1 MNKKQFMRSTAL
13 PVTLLC
19 SAFAFSPLTATT
31 AKADMNMMQQ
41 VSAVNGTVVDNNG
54 EPIIGASVKI
64 VGTSNGA
71 VTDLDGNF
79 KISNVQRGAT
89 LEISYIGYITQR
101 VKVTGQSLKVVL
113 QEDSKALEEVVVVG
127 YGVQRKSDV
136 TGAMT
141 RVGEKELNAK
151 PVSNAFEAL
160 QGKAA
165 GVDIT
170 SNQRPGEIGSI
181 RIRGNRSL
189 NASNSPLY
197 VVDGVPLSS
206 GGIETLNPR
215 DIESIDILKDAS
227 STAIYG
233 SRGANGVV
241 LVTTKRGKAGAMQL
255 NYSGSVTFEN
265 LVDKSPA
272 MNASDYITW
281 RRWAYYNS
289 NPSKNP
295 MGNEPNYD
303 KDQAY
308 FAGDAAA
315 LANVNKGWNSDHTVW
330 DGSKVTDTDWT
341 DMVTQTGIT
350 HEHTLSANGGTE
362 AMQGS
367 FSFGYLNNKGTQK
380 GQEYER
386 FNVSTSI
393 DIQAKPWFK
402 MGGSINASWSV
413 QDYGYSRT
421 GQVGTSSGP
430 VDIFSAAKAIPR
442 YAVPYDEDGDLI
454 LQPAGSATNVYTVVD
469 EWNKSTEN
477 RQTLRALGSFYA
489 QIDFGKIIEPL
500 EGLTYK
506 FAFGP
511 DFRHY
516 RRGIFIDASSA
527 ARAGSTNY
535 ARRDDARYFSWTL
548 DNMLTYNK
556 KFGEHSL
563 NVTLLQ
569 SASKYNKEEGSMNEQ
584 NVLVPE
590 FLWNNMGQIDI
601 ANTTKYQP
609 GFSTGLT
616 ESQLA
621 SYMAR
626 VNYSYKDRYLLT
638 VSGRYD
644 GSSVLA
650 AGNKWSFFPSAA
662 IGWRIEQEDF
672 MKNVKWL
679 NQLKLRFGVGT
690 TGNSSVD
697 PYGTLGVIGAYW
709 MPFGNGGGN
718 QQIFVTNEPYYTS
731 GSNKMP
737 NKELGWEKTT
747 QFNYGI
753 DFSVLNGRIGGTID
767 IYHSRTTDL
776 LMQRTIPALTGYPSM
791 MANIGETKNF
801 GVDITLNTVPLQFKD
816 FQWNSDLTLAYQK
829 DEIVSLANGKE
840 DDIANNWF
848 IGESIA
854 VHYGYENEGL
864 WQESD
869 KELMEKFNANGT
881 KFTAGSVRPKD
892 QNGDFKI
899 DQEDRVILGTQ
910 NPRWTAGWTNTFT
923 WKGLELSIEL
933 YGRFGYMISTGG
945 EGQYGMY
952 QQREIS
958 YWTPDNTDADYQK
971 PVYSTAGG
979 DAYSGLLG
987 FEDASFIKVRN
998 ISLGYYFDR
1007 SLCNKLGLSSL
1018 KIYAQGKNLGNLY
1031 SSVDFLDLDLGTTY
1045 YNRGF
1050 TVGLQVGF

>member
-1 MNKKQFMRSTAL
+1 MKQTNLNNLWGRRFPRF
-13 PVTLLC
+13 LLLMVFA
-19 SAFAFSPLTATT
+19 AFASFANAQDL
-31 AKADMNMMQQ
+31 K
-41 VSAVNGTVVDNNG
+41 VSGTVVDDNG
-54 EPIIGASVKI
+54 EPIIGASVSVK
-64 VGTSNGA
+64 GTTNGV
-71 VTDLDGNF
+71 VTDLDGKF
-79 KISNVQRGAT
+79 TLTNVSKNSS
-89 LEISYIGYITQR
+89 LVISYVGFTQQTVTVTSGKPLSIT
-101 VKVTGQSLKVVL
+101 LK
-113 QEDSKALEEVVVVG
+113 EDSRTLDELVVVG

-136 TGAMT
+136 TGALT
-141 RVGEKELNAK
+141 RVGAKELNAK

-170 SNQRPGEIGSI
+170 SNQRPGEIGDI

-189 NASNSPLY
+189 DPTLNSPLY

-255 NYSGSVTFEN
+255 NYSGSVTFET
-265 LVDKSPA
+265 LVEKSPA
-272 MNASDYITW
+272 MKASDYITW

-289 NPSKNP
+289 NPATNP

-308 FAGDAAA
+308 FSGDAAA

-367 FSFGYLNNKGTQK
+367 FSFGYLNNEGTQK
-380 GQEYER
+380 GQNYER
-386 FNVSTSI
+386 FNISTSI

-421 GQVGTSSGP
+421 GQASGSGP
-430 VDIFSAAKAIPR
+430 VDIYSAAKAIPR
-442 YAVPYDEDGDLI
+442 YTVPYDENGDII
-454 LQPAGSATNVYTVVD
+454 LQPGGSVTNVYTVVD
-469 EWNKSTEN
+469 EWKKSTEN

-489 QIDFGKIIEPL
+489 QVDFGKIFEPL

-516 RRGIFIDASSA
+516 RRGIYIDSSSA
-527 ARAGSTNY
+527 VKAGSANY

-548 DNMLTYNK
+548 DNMITYNK
-556 KFGEHSL
+556 KFDEHNL

-638 VSGRYD
+638 ISGRYD

-662 IGWRIEQEDF
+662 LGWRIEQEDF
-672 MKNVKWL
+672 MKDIKWID
-679 NQLKLRFGVGT
+679 QLKFRFGVGT
-690 TGNSSVD
+690 TGNSAVD

-709 MPFGNGGGN
+709 MPFGNSGGN

-731 GSNKMP
+731 GSNMMP
-737 NKELGWEKTT
+737 NKNLGWEKTT

-753 DFSVLNGRIGGTID
+753 DFSVLNGRLGGTID

-776 LMQRTIPALTGYPSM
+776 LMQRTIPSLTGYPSV

-801 GVDITLNTVPLQFKD
+801 GVDITLNAIPVRYKD
-816 FQWNSDLTLAYQK
+816 FEWASNLTLAYQK

-840 DDIANNWF
+840 DDIASGWF

-854 VHYGYENEGL
+854 VYYGYENEGL
-864 WQESD
+864 WQESE
-869 KELMEKFNANGT
+869 KELMEKFNANGS
-881 KFTAGSVRPKD
+881 KFTAGTVRPKD

-899 DQEDRVILGTQ
+899 DEKDRVILGSQT
-910 NPRWTAGWTNTFT
+910 PRWTAGWTNTFT

-933 YGRFGYMISTGG
+933 YGRFGYMVSTGG

-952 QQREIS
+952 QQREID
-958 YWTPDNTDADYQK
+958 YWRPDNTGAEYQK

-979 DAYSGLLG
+979 DAYSSLLG
-987 FEDASFIKVRN
+987 FQDASFIKVRN
-998 ISLGYYFDR
+998 LSLGYYFDR
-1007 SLCNKLGLSSL
+1007 SLCNKMGLSSL
-1018 KIYAQGKNLGNLY
+1018 KVYVQGKNLGNLY
-1031 SSVDFLDLDLGTTY
+1031 SSIDFLDLDLGTSY
-1045 YNRGF
+1045 YNRGI
-1050 TVGLQVGF
+1050 TIGLQVGF